1 MSRSRFHVKKRT
13 LLAIAGGVWLLAG
26 LNVVR
31 MGVIAY
37 YSLAEFNYVYLLLSV
52 IVMSLFGTMFYKL
65 SLKHTSR
72 IKAYPNLT
80 RPFWHFFDLKSYIIM
95 AVMMSGGVS
104 LRVLGVL
111 PTTFVAFFYTGVGA
125 ALMLAGAMFFCR
137 YARFTDDK

>member
-1 MSRSRFHVKKRT
+1 MSRLWFHVKKRT

-26 LNVVR
+26 LNVIR
-31 MGVIAY
+31 MGVMAY
-37 YSLAEFNYVYLLLSV
+37 FSLAEFNYLYLLLSLV
-52 IVMSLFGTMFYKL
+52 VMGLFGVMFYGL
-65 SLKHTSR
+65 SLKHTNR
-72 IKAYPNLT
+72 IKTYSGST

>member
-1 MSRSRFHVKKRT
+1 MSRSPFHVKKRT

-31 MGVIAY
+31 MGVMAY
-37 YSLAEFNYVYLLLSV
+37 CSLAEFNYVYLLLSV
-52 IVMSLFGTMFYKL
+52 IVMGLFGTMFYKL

-72 IKAYPNLT
+72 IKAYPNST

-104 LRVLGVL
+104 LRILGVL
-111 PTTFVAFFYTGVGA
+111 PTTFVAFFYTGVGV
-125 ALMLAGAMFFCR
+125 ALMLAGVMFFCQ

>member
-1 MSRSRFHVKKRT
+1 MSRLRFRVKKRT

-26 LNVVR
+26 LNVIR
-31 MGVIAY
+31 MGVMAY
-37 YSLAEFNYVYLLLSV
+37 LSLAEFNYLYLLLSLV
-52 IVMSLFGTMFYKL
+52 VMGLFGTMFYRL
-65 SLKHTSR
+65 NLKHTNR
-72 IKAYPNLT
+72 IKTYSGST

-104 LRVLGVL
+104 LRILGVL
-111 PTTFVAFFYTGVGA
+111 PATFVAFFYTGVGA

>member
-1 MSRSRFHVKKRT
+1 MSRLWLHVKKRT

-26 LNVVR
+26 LNVIR
-31 MGVIAY
+31 MGVMAY
-37 YSLAEFNYVYLLLSV
+37 FSLAEFNYLYLLLSLV
-52 IVMSLFGTMFYKL
+52 VTGLFGAMFYGL
-65 SLKHTSR
+65 SLKHTDR
-72 IKAYPNLT
+72 IKAYSGST

>member
-1 MSRSRFHVKKRT
+1 MSRLWFHVKKRT

-26 LNVVR
+26 LNVIR
-31 MGVIAY
+31 MGVMAY
-37 YSLAEFNYVYLLLSV
+37 FSLAEFNYLYLLLSLV
-52 IVMSLFGTMFYKL
+52 VMGLFGAMFYRL
-65 SLKHTSR
+65 SLKHTNR
-72 IKAYPNLT
+72 IKTYSGST

-104 LRVLGVL
+104 LRILGVL

-137 YARFTDDK
+137 YVRFADDK

>member
-1 MSRSRFHVKKRT
+1 MSRLWFHVKKRT

-26 LNVVR
+26 LNVIR
-31 MGVIAY
+31 MGVMAY
-37 YSLAEFNYVYLLLSV
+37 LSLAEFNYLYLLLSLV
-52 IVMSLFGTMFYKL
+52 VMGLFGAMFYRL
-65 SLKHTSR
+65 SLKHTNR
-72 IKAYPNLT
+72 IKTYSGST

-104 LRVLGVL
+104 LRILGVL

-125 ALMLAGAMFFCR
+125 ALMLAGVVFFCR